1 MDKIIEFGLLSFT
14 SIFTMINPLGVM
26 PVFTSLTN
34 GMSTREAKQVAV
46 KAVLTALFT
55 LILFAVSGKFIF
67 DFFHISVNSLRVV
80 GGIIFFMAG
89 FDMLQARLIRTKEN
103 SRPDSDYRNDIA
115 ITPLGIPMICGPGA
129 ITASIVLMNDAGL
142 VAEKILLLLAILLVL
157 IITLFFLIGSRK
169 IMRLIGDSGNKVL
182 MRIMGLIVMVIAVEF
197 LFSGLKPILRDIF
210 NIT

>member
-1 MDKIIEFGLLSFT
+1 MDKILEFGLLSFT

-26 PVFTSLTN
+26 PVFTSLTT
-34 GMSTREAKQVAV
+34 GMDTRESKQVAL

-55 LILFAVSGKFIF
+55 LVLFAVSGRFIF
-67 DFFHISVNSLRVV
+67 DFFQISVNSLRVV

-103 SRPDSDYRNDIA
+103 SKPDPDYGNDIA

-129 ITASIVLMNDAGL
+129 ITASIVLMNDADMF
-142 VAEKILLLLAILLVL
+142 AEKIILLMAILLVL
-157 IITLFFLIGSRK
+157 LITLLFLIGSGK
-169 IMRLIGDSGNKVL
+169 IMRLLGDSGNKVL

-210 NIT
+210 NIN

>member
-1 MDKIIEFGLLSFT
+1 MDKIFEFGLLSFT

-26 PVFTSLTN
+26 PVFTSLTV
-34 GMSTREAKQVAV
+34 GMDTKEARQVAV

-55 LILFAVSGKFIF
+55 MILFAVSGRFIF

-103 SRPDSDYRNDIA
+103 SKPDTDYGNDIA
-115 ITPLGIPMICGPGA
+115 ITPLVIPMICGPGA
-129 ITASIVLMNDAGL
+129 ITASIVLMNDADL
-142 VAEKILLLLAILLVL
+142 IAEKLILLFAILLVL
-157 IITLFFLIGSRK
+157 VITLLFLVGARK
-169 IMRLIGDSGNKVL
+169 IMKLLGDSGNKVL

-197 LFSGLKPILRDIF
+197 LFSGLKPIIRDIF
-210 NIT
+210 NIS

>member
-1 MDKIIEFGLLSFT
+1 MDKIFEFGLLSFT

-26 PVFTSLTN
+26 PVFTSLTA
-34 GMSTREAKQVAV
+34 GMDTKEARQVAV

-55 LILFAVSGKFIF
+55 MVLFAVSGRFIF

-103 SRPDSDYRNDIA
+103 SKPDTNYGNDIA

-129 ITASIVLMNDAGL
+129 ITASIVLMNDADL
-142 VAEKILLLLAILLVL
+142 IAEKLLLLFAILIVLV
-157 IITLFFLIGSRK
+157 ITLLFLVGARK
-169 IMRLIGDSGNKVL
+169 IMKLLGDSGNKVL

-197 LFSGLKPILRDIF
+197 LFSGLKPIIRDIF
-210 NIT
+210 NIS

>member
-103 SRPDSDYRNDIA
+103 SRPDPDYGNDIA

-129 ITASIVLMNDAGL
+129 ITASIVLMNDADL
-142 VAEKILLLLAILLVL
+142 IAEKFLLLIAILLVL

-169 IMRLIGDSGNKVL
+169 IMKLLGDSGNKVL

-210 NIT
+210 NII

>member
-1 MDKIIEFGLLSFT
+1 MDKILEFGLLSFT

-26 PVFTSLTN
+26 PVFTSLTT
-34 GMSTREAKQVAV
+34 GMSTGEARQVAV

-55 LILFAVSGKFIF
+55 MILFAISGKFIF

-103 SRPDSDYRNDIA
+103 SKPDPDYGNDIA

-129 ITASIVLMNDAGL
+129 ITASIVLMNDADL
-142 VAEKILLLLAILLVL
+142 IAEKFLLLIAILLVL
-157 IITLFFLIGSRK
+157 IITWFFLIGSRQ
-169 IMRLIGDSGNKVL
+169 IMRLLGDSGNKVL
-182 MRIMGLIVMVIAVEF
+182 MRVMGLIVMVIAVEF

-210 NIT
+210 NIS

>member
-1 MDKIIEFGLLSFT
+1 
-14 SIFTMINPLGVM
+14 MINPLGVM
-26 PVFTSLTN
+26 PVFTSLTV
-34 GMSTREAKQVAV
+34 GMDTKEARQVAV

-55 LILFAVSGKFIF
+55 MILFAVSGRFIF

-103 SRPDSDYRNDIA
+103 SKPDTDYGNDIA

-129 ITASIVLMNDAGL
+129 ITASIVLMNDADL
-142 VAEKILLLLAILLVL
+142 IAEKLILLFAILLVL
-157 IITLFFLIGSRK
+157 VITLLFLVGARK
-169 IMRLIGDSGNKVL
+169 IMKLLGDSGNKVL

-197 LFSGLKPILRDIF
+197 LFSGLKPIIRDIF
-210 NIT
+210 NIS

>member
-1 MDKIIEFGLLSFT
+1 MDKILEFGLLSFT

-26 PVFTSLTN
+26 PVFTSLTT
-34 GMSTREAKQVAV
+34 GMDTREAKQVAL
-46 KAVLTALFT
+46 KAVITALFT
-55 LILFAVSGKFIF
+55 LVLFAVSGRFIF
-67 DFFHISVNSLRVV
+67 DFFQISVNSLRVV

-103 SRPDSDYRNDIA
+103 SKPDPDYGNDIA

-129 ITASIVLMNDAGL
+129 ITASIVLMNDADMF
-142 VAEKILLLLAILLVL
+142 AEKIILLIAILLVL
-157 IITLFFLIGSRK
+157 IITLLFLIGARR
-169 IMRLIGDSGNKVL
+169 IMRLLGDSGNKVL

-210 NIT
+210 NLN